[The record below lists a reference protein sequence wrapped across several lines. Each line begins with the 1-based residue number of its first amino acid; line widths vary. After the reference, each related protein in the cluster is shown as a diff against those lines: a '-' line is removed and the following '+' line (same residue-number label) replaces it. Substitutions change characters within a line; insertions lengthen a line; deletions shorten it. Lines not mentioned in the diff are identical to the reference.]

1 MTHTIKPFICLNDY
15 EYMDNYSTGFH
26 SHGAPKFNIKYIR
39 VGYPIVDWTENTYKV
54 FTAED
59 GQTEVT
65 IGELLHRINDNVV
78 AELNKG
84 NNFAPHDAEDY
95 CIERI
100 DILDNM
106 ATVQFGS

>member
-1 MTHTIKPFICLNDY
+1 MTQTIKPFVCLNDIEAIY
-15 EYMDNYSTGFH
+15 DFARENPSPVDFSVDT
-26 SHGAPKFNIKYIR
+26 IR
-39 VGYPIVDWTENTYKV
+39 VGYPVCDWSREEYKEFKTLDNKPAISTTALLLEINRAVTTE
-54 FTAED
+54 
-59 GQTEVT
+59 
-65 IGELLHRINDNVV
+65 LS
-78 AELNKG
+78 KG